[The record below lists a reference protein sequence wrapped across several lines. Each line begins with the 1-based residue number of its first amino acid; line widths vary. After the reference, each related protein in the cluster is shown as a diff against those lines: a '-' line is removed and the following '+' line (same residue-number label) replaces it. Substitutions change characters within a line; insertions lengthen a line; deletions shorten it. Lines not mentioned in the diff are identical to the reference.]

1 MPLLNDHKGNYS
13 LGYGE
18 DYMQQQV
25 EKMLLEYPY
34 DDPSAPFKKKHD
46 IIPTIYREIHVPE
59 IGRRSDLIVKFS
71 DRKIF
76 NIECKLFDADTVIKQ
91 AADHLFWADYS
102 YICFPHN
109 VYLPNYRR
117 KQMLEHGIGLLYF
130 IPNTGLIEGI
140 MADYNKNKDELIRKN
155 LISTLKRIDQKKSQQ
170 YIEFKD

>member
-18 DYMQQQV
+18 DYMQEQV
-25 EKMLLEYPY
+25 KEMLLKYPFV
-34 DDPSAPFKKKHD
+34 DISEGFRKK
-46 IIPTIYREIHVPE
+46 IEPPTIYREITVPE

-76 NIECKLFDADTVIKQ
+76 NIECKLFDADMVIKQ

-130 IPNTGLIEGI
+130 IPDTGLIEVI
-140 MADYNKNKDELIRKN
+140 MADHNKKKDELIRKN
-155 LISTLKRIDQKKSQQ
+155 ILSNLKRIDLKNGQKHF
-170 YIEFKD
+170 EFE

>member
-18 DYMQQQV
+18 DYMQEQV
-25 EKMLLEYPY
+25 EKMLLEYPFFDLSSGY
-34 DDPSAPFKKKHD
+34 KKRLDPPV
-46 IIPTIYREIHVPE
+46 IYREIHVPE

-91 AADHLFWADYS
+91 AADHLFWCDYS

-117 KQMLEHGIGLLYF
+117 KQMLEHGIGLIYF
-130 IPNTGLIEGI
+130 MPGTGLIEVI
-140 MADYNKNKDELIRKN
+140 MAEHNKKKDEIIRKN
-155 LISTLKRIDQKKSQQ
+155 VMNTLKRIDHKNGQQ
-170 YIEFKD
+170 LIKFE